1 MALQKIHA
9 AGMSAPSIVQPL
21 APKGSGWTE
30 LRVPAAV
37 VRMGYATR
45 AYAHRDGFLVL
56 SAVEVAADK
65 DGIDRGPEYHL
76 SFSKEVAGFKVR
88 CDTNDTDWLLKAFGL
103 EGAEEDNHVPHGF
116 VRNFW
121 RAVAEPLV
129 GMECACKEDEPTI
142 RENKGD
148 FIWRPS

>member
-1 MALQKIHA
+1 MSVQNIHA

-21 APKGSGWTE
+21 SPNGAGWVE
-30 LRVPAAV
+30 LQVPES
-37 VRMGYATR
+37 VRAFGYATR
-45 AYAHRDGFLVL
+45 AFAHREGFRAL

-88 CDTNDTDWLLKAFGL
+88 CDTNETVWLLREFRL

-121 RAVAEPLV
+121 RAVAEPLI
-129 GMECACKEDEPTI
+129 GMECACKEDEPAI
-142 RENKGD
+142 RENEGD
-148 FIWRPS
+148 FVWRP